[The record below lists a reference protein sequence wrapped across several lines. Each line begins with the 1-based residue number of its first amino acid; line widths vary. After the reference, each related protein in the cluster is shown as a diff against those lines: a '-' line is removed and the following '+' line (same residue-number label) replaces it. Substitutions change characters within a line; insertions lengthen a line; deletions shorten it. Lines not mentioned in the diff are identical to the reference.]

1 VPLSSVIS
9 GANRHDMKLAL
20 ATMDDIVIK
29 CPKGVKQ
36 NMCMDKGYNFPQIE
50 RDVRKR
56 GYADHTRHRRQGGCK
71 EDTFCETVGGG
82 ENLIVAQQVPQAA
95 CKI

>member
-1 VPLSSVIS
+1 
-9 GANRHDMKLAL
+9 MKLAL

-36 NMCMDKGYNFPQIE
+36 NMWHGQGIQFS
-50 RDVRKR
+50 RDR
-56 GYADHTRHRRQGGCK
+56 ARRQKKGIRRSHQTQGRGGCK